1 MTTIMTFQSV
11 AEVRRRFPAFER
23 QINGRPV
30 AYFDAPGGTQVP
42 RSVADAVRD
51 YLLHHNANTHWAFP
65 TSAETD
71 AMIVRARE
79 AAADLLGAS
88 AGEIAFGANMTT
100 LTFHLARAL
109 GRQWG
114 PGDEVL
120 VTELDHHANVAPWR
134 ALARERGI
142 TVRAVPLATD
152 RRTLDTAALQQ
163 MLGPR
168 TRLVAV
174 GAASNAIGTVTD
186 PAPIAGLV
194 HGAGALLF
202 TDAVHYAP
210 HELVDVRAMGSDF
223 LACSAYKFCGP
234 HVGILFVQKGIAEA
248 LDVPKLEPAPDTAPE
263 RFETGT
269 LNHEGIAGVEAAV
282 NFLAELGG
290 AEGDRRHRLEASYA
304 WLHTQG
310 ERLFRQM
317 WEGLAAIPEV
327 TLYGYAPGLA
337 RRTPTVAFTVGNLPS
352 SAVASAL
359 AEDGVFVSDGDFYAS
374 TVVERLGLKQRG
386 LVRAGCACY
395 TSEEEVERLVEGV
408 KKVKAKA

>member
-1 MTTIMTFQSV
+1 VTTIMTFQSV

-134 ALARERGI
+134 ALARERGV

-152 RRTLDTAALQQ
+152 RRTLDMAALQQ

-186 PAPIAGLV
+186 PAPIAELV